1 MTYRSNDVAPPVTG
15 PPDGPPPVEAADA
28 ADADADT
35 TVAAAG
41 PGQGMSRRGLIR
53 WTGAAG
59 VVGLGAAGTG
69 LLPGVAGSARAA
81 DTAAPSS
88 SASTASFAAARS
100 GASGKPG
107 GTTAVDTVF
116 DPIRPPA
123 VPLAVRSPYLSA
135 WLPASNTA
143 GTWPT
148 FWTGRTTA
156 MTGIAQIDG
165 VPYLFLGA
173 PNIDGQVLRG
183 MAQRSLTT
191 TATRSVFQYEAA
203 GVELTLTFLSPV
215 EPGDLR
221 RQSVPLSYLTAEARS
236 GDGAAH
242 DVKLYLDISGEWAHG
257 DSGTKIGWSGEQVA
271 GAGSGSLTSLSF
283 TPDGT
288 KSLAE
293 NGDMATWGTVV
304 WSATNRPG
312 LTWQI
317 GADTVV
323 RPGALTDGKLAGSAD
338 TRQPRAINDAW
349 PVFAF
354 HFDLGSVHRTAQQ
367 AVLSVGHVREP
378 AVSYLGTPLPPL
390 WKSYWPTWQQMAAFF
405 HGDLATAA
413 TRTAALDRKVRQEA
427 TAAGGPK
434 YAALCALALR
444 QAYGGT
450 ELVSK
455 DGKPWAML
463 KEISSSGNVSTVDLL
478 YPAMP
483 VFAWADPAYLGLLLA
498 PVLEYAEHG
507 GWPKEF
513 AEHDLGSS
521 YPNAAG
527 HNDGNEE
534 DMPVE
539 ESANMLLMS
548 AAYLKGASASAG
560 RAFATGHYP
569 ILKQW
574 ADYLVDNALDPG
586 FQNQTD
592 DFTGFIGH
600 SANLALKGILGLGA
614 MSQVAAAAGNAADRT
629 RYLGVAKDYIGQWT
643 GKAQDTTPDHLK
655 LAYDQ
660 PGTWSLKYNGYPDAL
675 LGLGLVPSSVAAEEA
690 AWYLTQVN
698 PYGIPLDVRHA
709 YTKGDWEMWTA
720 AWLRDHPVSAYL
732 IDSYYAF
739 AHTTPSRVPFTDWYD
754 TVNDRPA
761 GGFQARPVIGGVFA
775 LLSVTR

>member
-1 MTYRSNDVAPPVTG
+1 MTQRTDDTG
-15 PPDGPPPVEAADA
+15 LPGAPDGPE
-28 ADADADT
+28 
-35 TVAAAG
+35 
-41 PGQGMSRRGLIR
+41 PGGLSRRGLMR

-59 VVGLGAAGTG
+59 ALGVAGAG
-69 LLPGVAGSARAA
+69 LLPGLAGTAQAAGA
-81 DTAAPSS
+81 DTADASA
-88 SASTASFAAARS
+88 ASTSAKGGAAPAA
-100 GASGKPG
+100 G
-107 GTTAVDTVF
+107 DTVF
-116 DPIRPPA
+116 DPIRPPS

-135 WLPASNTA
+135 WLPASTTA

-148 FWTGRTTA
+148 FWTGHTVA

-165 VPYLFLGA
+165 VPFLFLGA

-191 TATRSVFQYEAA
+191 TATRSAFRFEAA
-203 GVELTLTFLSPV
+203 GVELALTFLSPV

-221 RQSVPLSYLTAEARS
+221 RQSMPLSYLTAEVS
-236 GDGAAH
+236 SLDGAAH
-242 DVKLYLDISGEWAHG
+242 DVKLYFDISGEWAHG
-257 DSGTKIGWSGEQVA
+257 DTGTKIRWAQEQVP
-271 GAGSGSLTSLSF
+271 GAGSATVTSLSF
-283 TPDGT
+283 TPDT
-288 KSLAE
+288 PKELAE
-293 NGDMATWGTVV
+293 NGDMASWGTVV
-304 WSATNRPG
+304 WSATGRTG

-317 GADTVV
+317 GADTAV
-323 RPGALTDGKLAGSAD
+323 RPAALTDGRLGDSSD
-338 TRQPRAINDAW
+338 TRQPRAINDDW

-354 HFDLGSVHRTAQQ
+354 HFDLGSVRRTAQR
-367 AVLSVGHVREP
+367 AVLSLGHVREP

-390 WKSYWPTWQQMAAFF
+390 WRSYWPAWQQMAAFF
-405 HGDLATAA
+405 HADADAAA
-413 TRTAALDRKVRQEA
+413 TRTAALDRKVRTEA

-444 QAYGGT
+444 QAFGGT
-450 ELVSK
+450 ELVSR
-455 DGKPWAML
+455 DGEPWAFL
-463 KEISSSGNVSTVDLL
+463 KEISSDGNVSTVDVT
-478 YPAMP
+478 YPATP

-498 PVLEYAEHG
+498 PLLEYAEHG
-507 GWPKEF
+507 GWPKQF
-513 AEHDLGSS
+513 APHDLGSS

-539 ESANMLLMS
+539 ESANMLLMT
-548 AAYLKGASASAG
+548 AAYLRGVDAATRK
-560 RAFATGHYP
+560 AFATAHYA

-574 ADYLVDNALDPG
+574 SDYLVDNALDPG

-600 SANLALKGILGLGA
+600 SANLALKGILALGA

-629 RYLGVAKDYIGQWT
+629 RYLGVAKDYIGQWV

-675 LGLGLVPSSVAAEEA
+675 LGLGLVPDSVAAEEA

-698 PYGIPLDVRHA
+698 PFGIPLDVRHA

-720 AWLRDHPVSAYL
+720 AWLRDHPVSGYL
-732 IDSYYAF
+732 IDSLYEF
-739 AHTTPSRVPFTDWYD
+739 VHTTPSRVPFSDWYD
-754 TVNDRPA
+754 TVNDHQN
-761 GGFQARPVIGGVFA
+761 GFQARPVVGGVFA
-775 LLSVTR
+775 LLSLGR

>member
-1 MTYRSNDVAPPVTG
+1 M
-15 PPDGPPPVEAADA
+15 
-28 ADADADT
+28 
-35 TVAAAG
+35 
-41 PGQGMSRRGLIR
+41 
-53 WTGAAG
+53 
-59 VVGLGAAGTG
+59 
-69 LLPGVAGSARAA
+69 LPGVAGSAQAA
-81 DTAAPSS
+81 SADAAAAAGSTGAKGGTSGGAAAPHP
-88 SASTASFAAARS
+88 AA
-100 GASGKPG
+100 
-107 GTTAVDTVF
+107 TVF
-116 DPIRPPA
+116 DPIRPPS

-135 WLPASNTA
+135 WLPSSNSA

-148 FWTGRTTA
+148 FWTGRIMA

-165 VPYLFLGA
+165 VPFLFLGS

-191 TATRSVFQYEAA
+191 TATRSVFLFEAA
-203 GVELTLTFLSPV
+203 GVELTVTFLSPV

-221 RQSVPLSYLTAEARS
+221 RQSVPLSYLTADVRS
-236 GDGAAH
+236 ADGAAH
-242 DVKLYLDISGEWAHG
+242 DVKLYFDISGEWAHA
-257 DSGTKIGWSGEQVA
+257 DSGTSIGWAAEQVS
-271 GAGSGSLTSLSF
+271 GAGGGSLTSLSF
-283 TPDGT
+283 SPDGT
-288 KSLAE
+288 KTLAE

-304 WSATNRPG
+304 WSATNRSG

-317 GADTVV
+317 GADTAV
-323 RPGALTDGKLAGSAD
+323 RPAALTDGKLAGSVD
-338 TRQPRAINDAW
+338 SRQPRAINDAW

-354 HFDLGSVHRTAQQ
+354 HFDLGRVRASAQQ

-390 WKSYWPTWQQMAAFF
+390 WKSYWASWQKMAAFF
-405 HGDLATAA
+405 HGDLTTAA
-413 TRTAALDRKVRQEA
+413 TRTAALDRKVRTEA
-427 TAAGGPK
+427 TAAGGAK

-444 QAYGGT
+444 QAYGAT
-450 ELVSK
+450 ELVSR
-455 DGKPWAML
+455 DGAPWALL
-463 KEISSSGNVSTVDLL
+463 KEISSDGNVSSIDVT

-483 VFAWADPAYLGLLLA
+483 VFAWADPGYLALLLA
-498 PVLEYAEHG
+498 PMLEYAEHG

-539 ESANMLLMS
+539 ESANMLLMT
-548 AAYLKGASASAG
+548 AAYLKGASASDAK
-560 RAFATGHYP
+560 AFATTHYT

-574 ADYLVDNALDPG
+574 ADYLVANALDPG

-600 SANLALKGILGLGA
+600 SANLALKGILALGA

-629 RYLGVAKDYIGQWT
+629 RYLGVAKDYIGQWV

-660 PGTWSLKYNGYPDAL
+660 PGTWSLKYNGYPDTL
-675 LGLGLVPSSVAAEEA
+675 LGLGLVPASVAAEEA
-690 AWYLTQVN
+690 AWYLTQAN

-720 AWLRDHPVSAYL
+720 AWLRDHPVSGYL
-732 IDSYYAF
+732 IDSLYEF
-739 AHTTPSRVPFTDWYD
+739 AHTTPTRVPFTDWYD
-754 TVNDRPA
+754 TVNDKPS
-761 GGFQARPVIGGVFA
+761 GGFQARPVVGGIFA
-775 LLSVTR
+775 LLSVAR